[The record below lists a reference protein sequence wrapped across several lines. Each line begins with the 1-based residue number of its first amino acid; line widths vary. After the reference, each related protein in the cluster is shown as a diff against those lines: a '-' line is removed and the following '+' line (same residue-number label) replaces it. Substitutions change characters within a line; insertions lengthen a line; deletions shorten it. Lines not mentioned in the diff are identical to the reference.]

1 MSLNGAWWG
10 FETIPNS
17 LHHRNSWKKH
27 PEWSLAKGYGSV
39 RPTKSQILVFLFAS
53 TRPQMS
59 AGPRQIHVPGSSSGS
74 HHPFPRGS
82 LRPHGVDGSCR
93 DAQPQAQRS
102 GTEWNCRWRGAKG
115 HIQCWWLWKAQDKP
129 RVARYDCWCMIYYLF
144 FFIIKD
150 SPNQSYGVTNLA
162 NMRPG
167 HFWTNFSIN
176 QKPKND
182 QQSWLTCKI
191 TIL

>member
-1 MSLNGAWWG
+1 MSLDPAICSVFEWG
-10 FETIPNS
+10 MVRLWDRSKFTAPQK
-17 LHHRNSWKKH
+17 LLKKT
-27 PEWSLAKGYGSV
+27 SRMITRKGYGSV

-59 AGPRQIHVPGSSSGS
+59 AGPRQIHVPGSSSRS

-102 GTEWNCRWRGAKG
+102 GTEWNCRWRSAKG

-129 RVARYDCWCMIYYLF
+129 RVARYDCWCKKKMI
-144 FFIIKD
+144 
-150 SPNQSYGVTNLA
+150 P
-162 NMRPG
+162 
-167 HFWTNFSIN
+167 
-176 QKPKND
+176 
-182 QQSWLTCKI
+182 LT
-191 TIL
+191 L

>member
-1 MSLNGAWWG
+1 MPILEDIPGIQWKFLSARHKTIKVWEVGVWEANVPGSCHLQCLWMGHGEALRP
-10 FETIPNS
+10 FQIHCTTETLEKNIQNDHS
-17 LHHRNSWKKH
+17 QR
-27 PEWSLAKGYGSV
+27 YGSV

-59 AGPRQIHVPGSSSGS
+59 AGPRQIHVPGSSSRS

-102 GTEWNCRWRGAKG
+102 GTEWNCRWRSAKG

-129 RVARYDCWCMIYYLF
+129 RVARYDCWCKKNDPF
-144 FFIIKD
+144 NFIIVD
-150 SPNQSYGVTNLA
+150 SP
-162 NMRPG
+162 
-167 HFWTNFSIN
+167 
-176 QKPKND
+176 
-182 QQSWLTCKI
+182 
-191 TIL
+191 